1 MRVEFLCADTACRYL
16 RGIKAHR
23 ADNGKGKILYGMRD
37 SLDIRGPEG
46 GNGFGEAKACVAQK
60 GAPQAVMQNACQKF
74 SID

>member
-37 SLDIRGPEG
+37 SLDIRGLEG
-46 GNGFGEAKACVAQK
+46 GNGFGGSQSLRSAEGCALNGYAESLS
-60 GAPQAVMQNACQKF
+60 GNFP
-74 SID
+74 